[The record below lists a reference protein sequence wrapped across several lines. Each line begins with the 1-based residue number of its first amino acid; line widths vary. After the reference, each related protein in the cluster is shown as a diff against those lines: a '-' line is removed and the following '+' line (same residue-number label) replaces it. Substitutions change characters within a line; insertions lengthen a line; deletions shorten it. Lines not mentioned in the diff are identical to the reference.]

1 MLGMIRDTMW
11 AWSSMIVMKKM
22 RIMLSARRTNAELLN
37 NMKEE
42 QFQLMSSAFSEKNGW
57 TTKEKISKKLKNKE
71 LKEWNLILT
80 NYDLLFHLL

>member
-1 MLGMIRDTMW
+1 
-11 AWSSMIVMKKM
+11 
-22 RIMLSARRTNAELLN
+22 LLN

-71 LKEWNLILT
+71 LKEWNISKEIL
-80 NYDLLFHLL
+80 DLMS